1 MSQPFLLSL
10 TGGGFTESTSSF
22 LLIVSHFLGPVRS
35 EKVMQ
40 AARHWSEGGGWC
52 SEAVEGV
59 LELSGGVVVWATG
72 M

>member
-1 MSQPFLLSL
+1 
-10 TGGGFTESTSSF
+10 
-22 LLIVSHFLGPVRS
+22 
-35 EKVMQ
+35 MQ
-40 AARHWSEGGGWC
+40 ATRHWSEGGGWC